1 MMNSYDTLSE
11 ALDGLNKRGYTIDFN
26 MQSDSVYCKALGKS
40 FKPEDFEI
48 VAFYR
53 FEGNTDPGDES
64 IVYAL
69 KTKSGHQGVLV
80 DAYGLYSDPLTAEMV
95 QKLKT
100 H

>member
-1 MMNSYDTLSE
+1 MGSYDTLSK
-11 ALDGLNKRGYTIDFN
+11 ALNSLNERGYTIDFN
-26 MQSDSVYCKALGKS
+26 MQSDSVYCKTLGES
-40 FKPEDFEI
+40 FSPEDFEI
-48 VAFYR
+48 IEFYR

-64 IVYAL
+64 IIYAL
-69 KTKSGHQGVLV
+69 KTKSGHKGVLV

>member
-1 MMNSYDTLSE
+1 MSSYNTLSE
-11 ALDGLNKRGYTIDFN
+11 ALNSLNKRGYTIDFN
-26 MQSDSVYCKALGKS
+26 MQSDSVYCKALGES
-40 FKPEDFEI
+40 FSSEEFEI
-48 VAFYR
+48 VEFYR

-69 KTKSGHQGVLV
+69 KTKSGHKGVLV

>member
-1 MMNSYDTLSE
+1 MRSYDTVSE
-11 ALDGLNKRGYTIDFN
+11 ALNSLNKRGYTIDFN
-26 MQSDSVYCKALGKS
+26 MQSDSVYCKALGIS
-40 FKPEDFEI
+40 FRPEDFEI
-48 VAFYR
+48 VEFYR

-80 DAYGLYSDPLTAEMV
+80 DAYGPYSDPLTAEMV

>member
-1 MMNSYDTLSE
+1 MSSYNTLSE
-11 ALDGLNKRGYTIDFN
+11 ALNSLNKRGYTIDFN
-26 MQSDSVYCKALGKS
+26 MQSDSVYCKALGES
-40 FKPEDFEI
+40 FSPEEFEI
-48 VAFYR
+48 VEFFR

-69 KTKSGHQGVLV
+69 RNKSGHKGVLV

>member
-1 MMNSYDTLSE
+1 MNSYDTLSE

>member
-1 MMNSYDTLSE
+1 MSSYNTVSE
-11 ALDGLNKRGYTIDFN
+11 ALDALNKRGYTIDFN
-26 MQSDSVYCKALGKS
+26 MQSDSVYCKSLGES

-48 VAFYR
+48 VEFYR

-69 KTKSGHQGVLV
+69 KTKSGYQGVLV
-80 DAYGLYSDPLTAEMV
+80 DAYGVYSDPLTTAMV
-95 QKLKT
+95 EKLRT

>member
-1 MMNSYDTLSE
+1 MMSAYDTLSE
-11 ALDGLNKRGYTIDFN
+11 ALDGLNKRGYTIGFN

-48 VAFYR
+48 VEFYR

-80 DAYGLYSDPLTAEMV
+80 DAYGLYSDPLTTEMV